1 MVLPSSESWC
11 KESESEQR
19 LKSKLDVENDLPC
32 GLSQTAPRIRLLS
45 NNQEQVSHQF
55 ESFKKFVVFAN
66 FLVFLVVCTTLRG
79 NKKFRISKGRHATKK
94 VENRCS
100 KAET

>member
-45 NNQEQVSHQF
+45 NNQGQVSHQF

-79 NKKFRISKGRHATKK
+79 NKKIQNKQGKACNKKG
-94 VENRCS
+94 
-100 KAET
+100 